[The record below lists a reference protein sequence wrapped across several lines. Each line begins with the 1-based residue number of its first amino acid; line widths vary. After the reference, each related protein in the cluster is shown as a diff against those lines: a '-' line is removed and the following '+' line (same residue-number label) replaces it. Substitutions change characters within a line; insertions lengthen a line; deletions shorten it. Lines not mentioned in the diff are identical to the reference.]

1 MEKTIEYIEENVFL
15 LMTLPAIR
23 VLIPSGAGAPG
34 FAGIVECL
42 REREG
47 LEVIAGDIN
56 TKAYGKALAN
66 KFFVNW
72 PSDNAEYLDIISKK
86 IKEESIDVILPITT
100 RELLPL
106 SLNKE
111 RLAMLGVKV
120 LISDSKAIEVA
131 NDKGATWNYANS
143 IGIKTPTGAIVQSV
157 DEWEN
162 AVSEIL
168 NTGKNACFKPIFG
181 NGMRGFGIVENKRG
195 INFWTEKSGILPLN
209 KQEWLERLKF
219 EWAQAL
225 LVSEFLPG
233 KEYSVDVI
241 IHQNEVKRI
250 AVRTREKMIGG
261 ISVQGTF
268 IQHSEIEEMTVK
280 LLTGIG
286 LDGPIGVQ
294 WREDDNEIP
303 KLLEINP
310 RLQGTTSASR
320 VAGVNIPLEAVKIF
334 IGEDVDF
341 SKKIQF
347 GTSFN
352 RYWKDISV

>member
-23 VLIPSGAGAPG
+23 ILIPSGAGAPG

-56 TKAYGKALAN
+56 PKAYGSALAE

-111 RLAMLGVKV
+111 IFSQLGVRV
-120 LISDSKAIEVA
+120 IISDSKAIEVA
-131 NDKGATWNYANS
+131 NDKGATWNYAKS
-143 IGIKTPTGAIVQSV
+143 IGVGTPEGAVVKSV

-162 AVSEIL
+162 IVSEIL
-168 NTGKNACFKPIFG
+168 KTGRNACFKPVYG
-181 NGMRGFGIVENKRG
+181 NGMRGFGIVENNSS
-195 INFWTEKSGILPLN
+195 INFWSEKSGILPLN
-209 KQEWLERLKF
+209 KKEWSERLKLQW
-219 EWAQAL
+219 EQPL

-241 IHQNEVKRI
+241 VHQKEVKRI
-250 AVRTREKMIGG
+250 AVRTRDKMIGG

-268 IQHSEIEEMTVK
+268 IQHSEIEEMTIK
-280 LLTGIG
+280 LVTGIG

-294 WREDDNEIP
+294 WREDEKGIP

-320 VAGVNIPLEAVKIF
+320 VAGVNIPLEAVKVS

-347 GTSFN
+347 GASFS

>member
-15 LMTLPAIR
+15 LMTLSAIR

-47 LEVIAGDIN
+47 LKVIAGDIN
-56 TKAYGKALAN
+56 PKAYGSALADN
-66 KFFVNW
+66 FFVNC

-106 SLNKE
+106 SFNKE
-111 RLAMLGVKV
+111 KLSQLGVKV
-120 LISDSKAIEVA
+120 VISDSKAIEVA

-143 IGIKTPTGAIVQSV
+143 IGIKTPEGAIVHNV

-168 NTGKNACFKPIFG
+168 KTGKNACFKPIYG
-181 NGMRGFGIVENKRG
+181 NGMRGFGIVENNRG
-195 INFWTEKSGILPLN
+195 SDFWSEKSGILPLN
-209 KQEWLERLKF
+209 KQEWLERLKLH
-219 EWAQAL
+219 WAQAL

-241 IHQNEVKRI
+241 IHQQQVKRI
-250 AVRTREKMIGG
+250 AVRTRDKMIGG
-261 ISVQGTF
+261 ISVQGTY
-268 IQHSEIEEMTVK
+268 IQHQLIEEMTINLV
-280 LLTGIG
+280 TGIG

-294 WREDDNEIP
+294 WREDENGVP

-320 VAGVNIPLEAVKIF
+320 VAGVNIPLEAIKVF
-334 IGEDVDF
+334 IGEEVDF

-347 GTSFN
+347 GSSFN
-352 RYWKDISV
+352 RFWKDISV